1 MQTLWRFPLKI
12 CLAPLWKCHFEV
24 QVEKLF
30 SSNVKSCKIY
40 RNLTRI
46 LTNCFLN
53 IFSYTP
59 KLATKFGN
67 LHFLATCLL
76 QLCACHLVVA
86 FVSNTCC
93 VGDAILVTGVPLFM
107 WHCINIEAT
116 RVAFSQRWNNITA
129 PQEPVTNNNFF
140 LYWLWIISP
149 AYCLVFACMDLHPGF
164 AFTVTVKVKVK
175 WPFSNYLIK
184 SVICQTHKILFKI
197 YDGIV
202 KLFLRDN
209 FVVDSTQPILSVP
222 VKCIF

>member
-1 MQTLWRFPLKI
+1 MALTTNHQHNSAGLVLEYFMQTLWRFPLKI
-12 CLAPLWKCHFEV
+12 CLAPLQKCHFEV
-24 QVEKLF
+24 QLEKLF

-93 VGDAILVTGVPLFM
+93 VGDAVLVIGVPLFM
-107 WHCINIEAT
+107 
-116 RVAFSQRWNNITA
+116 
-129 PQEPVTNNNFF
+129 
-140 LYWLWIISP
+140 
-149 AYCLVFACMDLHPGF
+149 
-164 AFTVTVKVKVK
+164 
-175 WPFSNYLIK
+175 
-184 SVICQTHKILFKI
+184 
-197 YDGIV
+197 
-202 KLFLRDN
+202 
-209 FVVDSTQPILSVP
+209 
-222 VKCIF
+222 